1 MKPPKTKHLETL
13 AVQGFRRRLN
23 KGGKRLLGKLFSDEE
38 KRYCEQQFNPF
49 THYSARYAAKK
60 AFCRIYHLPLTHW
73 KSITIHR
80 SKDGQPSY
88 KIEKQL
94 AKKIGYV
101 RGNVLLSLS
110 HTDKTVAAYAVLRNK
125 S

>member
-1 MKPPKTKHLETL
+1 MKPPKQQHLETL

-23 KGGKRLLGKLFSDEE
+23 KGGKRLLGKIFSVEE
-38 KRYCEQQFNPF
+38 KRYCAKQFNPLI
-49 THYSARYAAKK
+49 HYTVRYAAKK
-60 AFCRIYHLPLTHW
+60 AFCRIYHLPLKYW

-80 SKDGQPSY
+80 TKDGQPSY
-88 KIEKQL
+88 RIDKQL

-101 RGNVLLSLS
+101 RGDVLLSLS